1 MRKIPISLIIAAVF
15 LTAVTIYIS
24 YSVNTAAPP
33 VWTSATNQTI
43 NLVTPQTYYIY
54 GSEFN
59 RVVDGKSGA
68 TVSVLGSRLASIAV
82 NNTAGIPWIV
92 VGESRISGV
101 ATSSGGSNY
110 GTITW
115 DIPMVLTMAYNE
127 SQLASRYG
135 TNSICV
141 TINGT
146 SVTLQVNPSGAPGY
160 IALGYVFKNSYNYL
174 FGLEVEYYYIGKVV
188 TPNGFTWYMY
198 LLAPMARA
206 PTGEITLST
215 YACSYTTSSAIP
227 TEVTQVGVSGYLPY
241 VTIYYNSGYSGY
253 TNFNFQFTQV
263 ANVTSST
270 TAVSA
275 PAGAAST
282 IYGPG
287 TNPMVLG
294 VALPMEAYA
303 FPVQNGPVQI
313 TYSP

>member
-1 MRKIPISLIIAAVF
+1 MRKIPIALIIAAIF

-24 YSVNTAAPP
+24 YSVNTGAPP
-33 VWTSATNQTI
+33 IWTSATNGTI
-43 NLVTPQTYYIY
+43 NLVTPQTYFIY
-54 GSEFN
+54 GTEFN
-59 RVVDGKSGA
+59 RVVDGKSLA
-68 TVSVLGSRLASIAV
+68 TVSQLGSRLATIAV
-82 NNTAGIPWIV
+82 NNTAYIPWIIV
-92 VGESRISGV
+92 SESKVSGSIGSPDIGVGS
-101 ATSSGGSNY
+101 ATINL
-110 GTITW
+110 
-115 DIPMVLTMAYNE
+115 PMVLAMAYNE
-127 SQLASRYG
+127 SMIASMYG
-135 TNSICV
+135 TNTICV

-146 SVTLQVNPSGAPGY
+146 SVTLQVNPTGAPGY

-174 FGLEVEYYYIGKVV
+174 FGLEVEYYYVGKVV

-198 LLAPMARA
+198 LAAPFANA
-206 PTGEITLST
+206 ATGKITLST

-270 TAVSA
+270 TPVSV

-303 FPVQNGPVQI
+303 FPVNNGPVQI
-313 TYSP
+313 AYSP

>member
-1 MRKIPISLIIAAVF
+1 MRKIPIPLIIAAVF
-15 LTAVTIYIS
+15 LVAVAIYIT
-24 YSVNTAAPP
+24 YTVNTAAPP
-33 VWTSATNQTI
+33 IWTSAANQTI
-43 NLVTPQTYYIY
+43 NLVTPQTYFIY
-54 GSEFN
+54 GTEFN
-59 RVVDGKSGA
+59 RVVDGKSLT
-68 TVSVLGSRLASIAV
+68 TVSQLGSRLATIAV
-82 NNTAGIPWIV
+82 NNTAYIPWIIV
-92 VGESRISGV
+92 SESKVSGSIGSPDIGVGS
-101 ATSSGGSNY
+101 ATINL
-110 GTITW
+110 
-115 DIPMVLTMAYNE
+115 PMLLAMAYNE
-127 SQLASRYG
+127 SQLASMYG
-135 TNSICV
+135 TNTICV

-174 FGLEVEYYYIGKVV
+174 FGLEVEYYYVGKVV
-188 TPNGFTWYMY
+188 TANGFTWYMY
-198 LLAPMARA
+198 LLAPMAGA
-206 PTGEITLST
+206 ATGKITLST

-263 ANVTSST
+263 ANVTTST
-270 TAVSA
+270 TPVSV
-275 PAGAAST
+275 PAGSGST

-303 FPVQNGPVQI
+303 FPVNNGPVQI